1 MNDAIQIIFYEV
13 NFKDNSPN
21 ILTLHIEANTCKLRE
36 YFEEN
41 LFDNLALVYFLEED
55 NSWIEFPI
63 VSLRNFSLIAR
74 FFFNLPSFETL
85 KKEARAAAV
94 LSNQGDTN
102 QQAKKKSANPWEL
115 YTPKERKY
123 GPMIDAE
130 KEMRTF
136 YIL

>member
-21 ILTLHIEANTCKLRE
+21 VLTLHIEANTCKLRE

-85 KKEARAAAV
+85 QKEARAAAV
-94 LSNQGDTN
+94 LSNQGNTT
-102 QQAKKKSANPWEL
+102 QQSDKISANPWVL
-115 YTPKERKY
+115 YTPKETRNEE
-123 GPMIDAE
+123 IVSIE
-130 KEMRTF
+130 KQICN
-136 YIL
+136 YQL